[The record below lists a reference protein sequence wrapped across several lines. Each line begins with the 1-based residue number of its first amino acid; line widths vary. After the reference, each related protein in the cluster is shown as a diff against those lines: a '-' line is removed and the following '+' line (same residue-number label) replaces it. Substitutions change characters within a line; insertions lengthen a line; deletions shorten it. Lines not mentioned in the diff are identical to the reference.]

1 MIGNSWDII
10 LKDEYDKEYFKNL
23 QKFII
28 DEYKHKIVYPKMSEI
43 FKAFIKTTYD
53 DVKVVILGQDPYHG
67 ENEAEGLSFSVKIG
81 INKPPSLVNIFTELK
96 NDLGCKIP
104 NNGSL
109 VPWADQGVLLLNS
122 TLTVIKDRPKSH
134 SNKGWEIFTDEI
146 IKLINKKTTPV
157 VFILWGSDARSKKNL
172 ITNNDAARTIK
183 DVKAELD
190 TRLRL
195 YGKNAWIADV
205 EQAINDSIVQLDDTN
220 PNRFNINPNFELS
233 GVGRVY
239 DITNFVGFYF
249 GTAE

>member
-109 VPWADQGVLLLNS
+109 VSWADQGVLLLNS

-172 ITNNDAARTIK
+172 ITNNIHYIIESPHPSPLSAHRGFFGSRPFSKANNFLIKNGLTPIDWQIK
-183 DVKAELD
+183 D
-190 TRLRL
+190 
-195 YGKNAWIADV
+195 I
-205 EQAINDSIVQLDDTN
+205 
-220 PNRFNINPNFELS
+220 
-233 GVGRVY
+233 
-239 DITNFVGFYF
+239 
-249 GTAE
+249 